1 MWIPG
6 LYLDYD
12 NDWTWY
18 LLSMQSTIYIV
29 CAMRCL
35 IYSTSFIV
43 FKSRKV
49 SSFGIAK
56 AHLLYG
62 NVYLGT

>member
-6 LYLDYD
+6 LCLDYD
-12 NDWTWY
+12 NDGTQY
-18 LLSMQSTIYIV
+18 LLIMQSIIYIV
-29 CAMRCL
+29 CSIECL

-43 FKSRKV
+43 FKSMKI
-49 SSFGIAK
+49 SPFGIAK
-56 AHLLYG
+56 AQLLYG